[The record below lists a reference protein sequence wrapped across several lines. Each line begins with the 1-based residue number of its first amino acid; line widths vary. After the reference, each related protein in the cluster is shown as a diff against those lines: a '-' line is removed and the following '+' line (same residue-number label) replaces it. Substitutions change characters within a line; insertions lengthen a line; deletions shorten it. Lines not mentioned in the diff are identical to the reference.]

1 MKHHSRKDES
11 LTEKIIRIKT
21 SFFLVFVQTLSVS
34 SLKAQFDKGQKL
46 LGGNVGF
53 STSKTNN
60 GNNFSTTAT
69 GFGISTGYSIFKKTN
84 QLVGIGLSY
93 NYSQQKNSTS
103 IGTNESTNNANS
115 IWINAFTQKFFLL
128 SSKFFFTVK
137 GNTGFGYVFSKQYN
151 YNGTDKLED
160 NSKGY
165 TVGLD
170 LAPGFSYKVTPRILC
185 DVSLN
190 SVINLN
196 FAHKEATYS
205 SNGNG
210 SSTNQN
216 TFNINSALN
225 NTIFNK
231 IGIGFRWFLKK

>member
-1 MKHHSRKDES
+1 MQ
-11 LTEKIIRIKT
+11 KT
-21 SFFLVFVQTLSVS
+21 SFLSVFILTLSVS
-34 SLKAQFDKGQKL
+34 SSKAQLDIGQKL
-46 LGGNVGF
+46 LGGSVGF

-60 GNNFSTTAT
+60 GNNYATTAT
-69 GFGISTGYSIFKKTN
+69 GFGISPSYSIFKKTN

-93 NYSQQKNSTS
+93 NYSQQKSSTN
-103 IGTNESTNNANS
+103 IGTNESTNNSNS
-115 IWINAFTQKFFLL
+115 IGINAFTQKFFPL

-137 GNTGFGYVFSKQYN
+137 GNAGFGYVFGKQYN
-151 YNGTDKLED
+151 YNGIDKLED
-160 NSKGY
+160 KSKGY

-170 LAPGFSYKVTPRILC
+170 LAPGFSYKVTPGILC

-196 FAHKEATYS
+196 FAHKETTNS

-210 SSTNQN
+210 SSTTQN

-225 NTIFNK
+225 NTIFSN